1 MIFIGA
7 LIIAY
12 TCGGSSHPNSLAT
25 LSGGATLSWTRWE
38 YNYTAT
44 KTLPTLSFGIDGSP
58 YFNTTLDE
66 VSVVNVVSPSVE
78 LLQNP
83 SFDNSTTTPPI
94 GWYPWCSYTC
104 AAGSAGTIVSSG
116 CQTTGNCYNDLCSNS
131 GVDYL
136 VQTFPAIVGAKY
148 TISFWY
154 RRVKL
159 GTMSDTTI
167 IYVGIL

>member
-1 MIFIGA
+1 MKFIGA

-12 TCGGSSHPNSLAT
+12 TCGGSSHPASLAT
-25 LSGGATLSWTRWE
+25 LNGGSNISWTRCE
-38 YNYTAT
+38 YNYTAN
-44 KTLPTLSFGIDGSP
+44 KTLPTLSFGVDGSP
-58 YFNTTLDE
+58 YFQTILDE

-83 SFDNSTTTPPI
+83 GFDNSTTTPPI
-94 GWYPWCSYTC
+94 GWYAWCTSTC
-104 AAGSAGTIVSSG
+104 AAGSAGTIISSG
-116 CQTTGNCYNDLCSNS
+116 CETTGNCYNSMCSNS

-136 VQTFPAIVGAKY
+136 VQTFPATIGAKY

-154 RRVKL
+154 RRVKIIN
-159 GTMSDTTI
+159 MADTTT